1 MLTNKNEEKTNVN
14 EPNQYYPSIRFMWL
28 DEESRTDILELLFE
42 VKEDYSCDIPREKIV
57 GNLCFLDLRNVIEC
71 CKNPWEAPLA
81 FARCFVDAGVRVFPD
96 PNGIIIATMVENQ
109 EDFKNLIQGPMG
121 RAFGI
126 LQENNNDLLQ
136 EEVSCVL
143 FG

>member
-1 MLTNKNEEKTNVN
+1 MLTNKIEEKTNVN
-14 EPNQYYPSIRFMWL
+14 EPNQYYPSIRFMWV
-28 DEESRTDILELLFE
+28 DEESRADILELLFE
-42 VKEDYSCDIPREKIV
+42 VKADYQCDIPREKVV
-57 GNLCFLDLRNVIEC
+57 GNLCFLDLRNVKEC
-71 CKNPWEAPLA
+71 CKNFWEAQLA

-109 EDFKNLIQGPMG
+109 EDFKNLIHGPMVK
-121 RAFGI
+121 AFGI
-126 LQENNNDLLQ
+126 LQENNDLLR